1 MTLTGLPLATLFALG
16 AAALSLTVIFYI
28 LKLRRRPVAV
38 PFAPLWHSVLGDKD
52 ASRLFSQL
60 RRWLSLLLQ
69 LLLVLAMLFA
79 LADPR
84 PTASLGQGRNVVLLI
99 DASASMK
106 ATDVKPNR
114 LSTAKD
120 EARKILRGLGG
131 SDRALVVQMGP
142 VPVPLSTLSGDT
154 TELIPAV
161 DRVTATD
168 TRADLGRALE
178 LARDALR
185 GLPNPEVI
193 VIGDGAGGTPETPP
207 DLGGAA
213 LGFVSVG
220 KSGKN
225 LALTEF
231 SVRRYPLDKARL
243 EVMAEISN
251 TSNERAEVELSLW
264 GDGAIVD
271 SERLTIEAGAQ
282 LARFFPDVGG
292 ARHAL
297 EARLG
302 YADGRKDDLPADDRA
317 FALVPERRRA
327 RVLVVTP
334 GNTYLEAALLLD
346 EYLDVTDVAPSK
358 YPPPGSFE
366 VTIFDGVAPPPAA
379 GTGGLVYLNPPGD
392 GSPVKIGKPL
402 ENFGFDSWDK
412 KSPILRFAAMGDIQ
426 VAAGHAF
433 EPAAGDKIVGASDDG
448 PILVAGSRGGR
459 RFIAL
464 GFDPRR
470 SDFVLRP
477 AWPLFVLNAID
488 SFGDTDSSYLSSYRT
503 GEVWRVP
510 VPEGTDEA
518 ELTGPAGLKRLVPV
532 QAGRAVT
539 YGDQAGFYQLATG
552 KGAERAVSEFA
563 ANLSDLRESK
573 ILPEKSLKIGA
584 KASTPPPPPSAGF
597 RYEIWIWLLGG
608 VLVISLVEW
617 LTYHRR
623 ITV

>member
-1 MTLTGLPLATLFALG
+1 MTFAGLPLATLLAIGG
-16 AAALSLTVIFYI
+16 AALALTVIFYI

-38 PFAPLWHSVLGDKD
+38 PFSPLWHSVLGDRN

-69 LLLVLAMLFA
+69 LLLVIAMVLALG
-79 LADPR
+79 DPR
-84 PTASLGQGRNVVLLI
+84 PTASLGQGRNLVILV

-106 ATDVKPNR
+106 AIDVKPNR
-114 LSTAKD
+114 LETAKE
-120 EARKILRGLGG
+120 EARRVVRGLGG
-131 SDRALVVQMGP
+131 SDRALIVQMGP
-142 VPVPLSTLSGDT
+142 VPVPHSTLSSDA
-154 TELIPAV
+154 TELIPAI
-161 DRVTATD
+161 DRVKASD
-168 TRADLGRALE
+168 TRADLARGLE

-185 GLPNPEVI
+185 GLSHAEVV
-193 VIGDGAGGTPETPP
+193 VIGDGAGVVLEKAP

-213 LGFVSVG
+213 LRFVPVG
-220 KSGKN
+220 RSGRN

-243 EVMAEISN
+243 EVMAEVSN
-251 TSNERAEVELSLW
+251 TSTERAEVELSLW

-271 SERLTIEAGAQ
+271 TERLSVEAGGRV
-282 LARFFPDVGG
+282 LRFFPDVGS

-297 EARLG
+297 EAKLG
-302 YADGRKDDLPADDRA
+302 FADGRGDDLPADDRA

-327 RVLVVTP
+327 RVLVVTS

-346 EYLDVTDVAPSK
+346 EYLDVTEVSPQK
-358 YPPPGSFE
+358 YPPAGAFD

-379 GTGGLVYLNPPGD
+379 EAGGLVYLNPPAEG
-392 GSPVKIGKPL
+392 GPLKIAKTIAD
-402 ENFGFDSWDK
+402 FGFDVWDR

-426 VAAGHAF
+426 VATGNAF
-433 EPAAGDKIVGASDDG
+433 EPSTGDKVVGASDEG
-448 PILVAGSRGGR
+448 AVLVSGSRAGK

-464 GFDPRR
+464 SFDPRR

-488 SFGDTDSSYLSSYRT
+488 SFGESDSSYLSAYRT

-510 VPEGTDEA
+510 VPEGAVEA
-518 ELTGPAGLKRLVPV
+518 ELTGPGGLKRRVPV

-539 YGDQAGFYQLATG
+539 FGDQAGFYKLVTG
-552 KGAERAVSEFA
+552 RGAERVTSEFA
-563 ANLSDLRESK
+563 ANLSDLAESK
-573 ILPEKSLKIGA
+573 ISPEKSLKVGE
-584 KASTPPPPPSAGF
+584 KTSTPPPPSSSGI
-597 RYEIWIWLLGG
+597 RRDIWVWLLGA
-608 VLVISLVEW
+608 VLVISLIEW

>member
-1 MTLTGLPLATLFALG
+1 MALTGLPLATLLGLG
-16 AAALSLTVIFYI
+16 AAALALTVVFYI

-52 ASRLFSQL
+52 ASKLFSQL

-69 LLLVLAMLFA
+69 LLLVLAMILA
-79 LADPR
+79 LGDPR
-84 PTASLGQGRNVVLLI
+84 PTASLGQGRNIVLLI

-114 LSTAKD
+114 LTTAKE

-154 TELIPAV
+154 TELVPAV
-161 DRVTATD
+161 DRVVATD

-193 VIGDGAGGTPETPP
+193 VIGDGAGAPLATPP
-207 DLGGAA
+207 ELGNVS
-213 LGFVSVG
+213 LGFVPIGSTG
-220 KSGKN
+220 RN
-225 LALTEF
+225 LALTQF
-231 SVRRYPLDKARL
+231 AVRRYPLDKARL

-251 TSNERAEVELSLW
+251 TSTERAEVELSLW

-271 SERLTIEAGAQ
+271 SERLTVEPGAR

-327 RVLVVTP
+327 RVLLVTR

-346 EYLDVTDVAPSK
+346 EYLDVTDVAPAK
-358 YPPPGSFE
+358 YPPAGTFD

-379 GTGGLVYLNPPGD
+379 GTGGLVYLNPPSD
-392 GSPVKIGKPL
+392 GSPVKLGKPL
-402 ENFGFDSWDK
+402 ANFGFDVWDK

-433 EPAAGDKIVGASDDG
+433 EPSPGDKIVGASDEG

-488 SFGDTDSSYLSSYRT
+488 SFGDSDASYLSSYRT

-510 VPEGTDEA
+510 VPEGADEA
-518 ELTGPAGLKRLVPV
+518 ELVAPSGVKRQVPV

-539 YGDQAGFYQLATG
+539 FGDQAGFYKLTTG
-552 KGAERAVSEFA
+552 KGAERVVSEFA
-563 ANLSDLRESK
+563 ANLSDLDESR
-573 ILPEKSLKIGA
+573 ILPQKSLKVGA
-584 KASTPPPPPSAGF
+584 KASVPPPPPSAGF

-608 VLVISLVEW
+608 VLVVSVIEW

-623 ITV
+623 VTV